1 MRWDWRGLLMGLWDF
16 ISGSSRPSR
25 TWAGPGHNWTF
36 DWCRFRRDNR
46 CYFTGELDQCATELA
61 GYAVWIP
68 RDRGYCPRIKWDDQ
82 EQCPV
87 GEPGP
92 HVPGGYLDATV
103 SWDSGGQRN
112 GIPTPP
118 HNA

>member
-1 MRWDWRGLLMGLWDF
+1 MGLWDF

-25 TWAGPGHNWTF
+25 TWAGPGHNWSF